1 MKKFILTSVAALATL
16 ALVACGSD
24 SSSSSSGSSTS
35 LKADLQ
41 IDEEAQLFTMT
52 YSQDVEKCIKD
63 GGDFMWKNLGTV
75 EVSETYK
82 YSFVGDTLILRE
94 KEGSHIESDG
104 MVFVG
109 GSQGS
114 LKGTWNLLYNCWYY
128 DGEIECEKDAK
139 ERFSTTFKIS
149 GSSITIESESKA
161 KPFDDYMSSRFVY
174 YLVKDIARGNS
185 IDVDED
191 ELFDDY
197 TEEMFEYLQ
206 DNESVKASSVTK
218 TSGTYTIDG
227 VDYSIKVENVE
238 QDEMNESYSAVVK
251 VSSNGNTC
259 TLNYEEAYTVTKS
272 MCSAK
277 NAEYFDLDSYE
288 DENGNKFYEADEF
301 YKSNYEEFEDC
312 MDDMIAA
319 NEGKK
324 SKEEEPVGPAME
336 DAKSEFMAACLTAMT
351 KDDCEALWEG
361 ETSGTIISGD
371 DGKEEF
377 MEGCLIYY
385 SQNECDAM
393 WNGDDETLAKK
404 GATKRQ
410 SVKSMAKKFTRTVKA
425 MNK

>member
-52 YSQDVEKCIKD
+52 YSLDVEKCIKD
-63 GGDFMWKNLGTV
+63 GGDFVWKNLGSV
-75 EVSETYK
+75 ERSETYK

-94 KEGSHIESDG
+94 KDDSYTSSYG

-114 LKGTWNLLYNCWYY
+114 LKGTWKMLSYCGYY
-128 DGEIECEKDAK
+128 DGDIDCEEDEV

-161 KPFDDYMSSRFVY
+161 KPFDDYMSSGFVY

-185 IDVDED
+185 IDVDGD

-206 DNESVKASSVTK
+206 GNEHVKASSVTK
-218 TSGTYTIDG
+218 TSGTYAIDG
-227 VDYSIKVENVE
+227 VDYSIKVENAE

-251 VSSNGNTC
+251 VSSNGNSC
-259 TLNYEEAYTVTKS
+259 TFNYEEAYTVTKS

-288 DENGNKFYEADEF
+288 DENGNKFYEAEEF

-324 SKEEEPVGPAME
+324 VDPKEEESDDPIIGGDEP
-336 DAKSEFMAACLTAMT
+336 DAEYMAECKAYGCSQSECLAIWDGDMDVACLAGM
-351 KDDCEALWEG
+351 G
-361 ETSGTIISGD
+361 MQETS
-371 DGKEEF
+371 
-377 MEGCLIYY
+377 
-385 SQNECDAM
+385 NEVLMKKAS
-393 WNGDDETLAKK
+393 AKH
-404 GATKRQ
+404 Q

>member
-1 MKKFILTSVAALATL
+1 MKKFILTSVAAMATL
-16 ALVACGSD
+16 AFVACSSD
-24 SSSSSSGSSTS
+24 SSSSSGSSTS
-35 LKADLQ
+35 MKADLQ
-41 IDEEAQLFTMT
+41 IDEDAQLFTMT
-52 YSQDVEKCIKD
+52 FTEDVEKCIKD
-63 GGDFMWKNLGTV
+63 GGDFVWKNLGTV
-75 EVSETYK
+75 QESETYK

-94 KEGSHIESDG
+94 KEGSYIESDG

-161 KPFDDYMSSRFVY
+161 KPFDDYMSSGFVY
-174 YLVKDIARGNS
+174 YLVKDIARGYN
-185 IDVDED
+185 IDVDESD
-191 ELFDDY
+191 LFDDY
-197 TEEMFEYLQ
+197 TEDMFEYLQ
-206 DNESVKASSVTK
+206 DNENVKASSVTK

-301 YKSNYEEFEDC
+301 YKSNYGEFSDC
-312 MDDMIAA
+312 VEDMIAA

-324 SKEEEPVGPAME
+324 SKEDEPVGPAME
-336 DAKSEFMAACLTAMT
+336 EDGKSDFMAACLTAMT
-351 KDDCEALWEG
+351 MEECEAMW
-361 ETSGTIISGD
+361 GD
-371 DGKEEF
+371 ES
-377 MEGCLIYY
+377 Y
-385 SQNECDAM
+385 
-393 WNGDDETLAKK
+393 LAKK
-404 GATKRQ
+404 GATRHQ

>member
-24 SSSSSSGSSTS
+24 SSSSGSSMS

-63 GGDFMWKNLGTV
+63 GGDFVWKNLGEV
-75 EVSETYK
+75 EKTDTYK
-82 YSFVGDTLILRE
+82 YSFVGDTLVLRY
-94 KEGSHIESDG
+94 KEGSYVESYG

-114 LKGTWNLLYNCWYY
+114 IKGTWKMLYNCGYH
-128 DGEIECEKDAK
+128 DGDIDCLGNEVAS
-139 ERFSTTFKIS
+139 FSTTFKIS

-161 KPFDDYMSSRFVY
+161 KPFDDYMSSGFVY
-174 YLVKDIARGNS
+174 YLVKDIARGHN
-185 IDVDED
+185 IDVDESD
-191 ELFDDY
+191 LFDDY
-197 TEEMFEYLQ
+197 TEDMYEYLQ
-206 DNESVKASSVTK
+206 DNKNVKASSVTK

-227 VDYSIKVENVE
+227 VDYSIKVENAE

-251 VSSNGNTC
+251 VSSNGNSC

-301 YKSNYEEFEDC
+301 YKSNYGEFSDC
-312 MDDMIAA
+312 VEDMIAA

-351 KDDCEALWEG
+351 KSECENLWEE

-377 MEGCLIYY
+377 MEGCLFYY

-393 WNGDDETLAKK
+393 WNGDYETLAKK

>member
-1 MKKFILTSVAALATL
+1 MKKFILASVAAMATFTF
-16 ALVACGSD
+16 VACGSD
-24 SSSSSSGSSTS
+24 SSSSGSSTS
-35 LKADLQ
+35 VTADLQ

-52 YSQDVEKCIKD
+52 YSEDVEKCIKD
-63 GGDFMWKNLGTV
+63 GGDFVWKNLGTV
-75 EVSETYK
+75 EESETYK
-82 YSFVGDTLILRE
+82 YSFVDDTLVLRE
-94 KEGSHIESDG
+94 KDGSHVSSYG

-109 GSQGS
+109 GSNGS
-114 LKGTWNLLYNCWYY
+114 LNGTWKMLYNCEYY
-128 DGEIECEKDAK
+128 DGDIECEKNAK
-139 ERFSTTFKIS
+139 ERYSTTFKIS
-149 GSSITIESESKA
+149 GSSVTIESEILVE
-161 KPFDDYMSSRFVY
+161 PFNDYMSSRFVY
-174 YLVKDIARGNS
+174 YLVKDIVRGGD

-301 YKSNYEEFEDC
+301 YKSNSSEFEDC
-312 MDDMIAA
+312 MNDMIAA

-351 KDDCEALWEG
+351 KDDCEALWEE
-361 ETSGTIISGD
+361 ETSSSIGSGD
-371 DGKEEF
+371 DDKEEF
-377 MEGCLIYY
+377 MDACKEYY
-385 SQNECDAM
+385 SESECEAM
-393 WNGDDETLAKK
+393 WGDESYLAKK